1 MFRRLLTVSAV
12 VVLLALAVACTNK
25 KVQNPLANVG
35 SKQPDKVL
43 FDRAM
48 DAMKHNKFDVARLSL
63 QTLINTYPDSEFVA
77 RAKLAVGDSWYAEGG
92 TAALQQAEIEYKD
105 FITFFPNMPEAA
117 EAQMKIANIHFQ
129 QMEKPDRDFTHA
141 LRAQDEY
148 RQVILQY
155 PDSKLVPVAKERLRE
170 VQEVLAEREF
180 RIGRFYY
187 LRESYPAAIARLQN
201 VAQSYPLYSKADE
214 NLFMLGQCY
223 EGEINAIRMGR
234 LNETAKGKLI
244 ADFTRDAA
252 KAYDQIITRYPIMDR
267 AEDAKRR
274 LEALRQP
281 IPTPT
286 PQAIAQ
292 NKAEE
297 ASRSETG
304 MFGRVMNN
312 FTRHPEMAE
321 AARVGEP
328 TLVDPK
334 PTSATQVAQEAV
346 RALATS
352 NAVGQGTG
360 AVSVEQVKAG
370 ATPPPSQPIPRSD
383 AGDTAA
389 TTAAGG
395 NPPAGTDGGGT
406 DNNTASPTSGGDAA
420 RPAAS
425 TDSNNSGIEDLTSG
439 TSGSTQN
446 TQNMGTAAQPAGTA
460 TPAATVQP
468 ANSNDGLTAP
478 AQAPAQVNDA
488 ASSTDGSAQQ
498 ANPQNAQNS
507 NDQGSS
513 SSNKKKKKKHK
524 LVPF

>member
-1 MFRRLLTVSAV
+1 MFRRLLTVFGI

-25 KVQNPLANVG
+25 KVQNPLANLG

-63 QTLINTYPDSEFVA
+63 QTLINTYPDSEYVA

-92 TAALQQAEIEYKD
+92 TASLQQAEIEYKD

-141 LRAQDEY
+141 LRAQDEF
-148 RQVILQY
+148 RQLILQY

-244 ADFTRDAA
+244 ADFTR
-252 KAYDQIITRYPIMDR
+252 YPIMDR

-281 IPTPT
+281 VPTPT

-297 ASRSETG
+297 ASRRETG

-352 NAVGQGTG
+352 NVGGQGSGT
-360 AVSVEQVKAG
+360 VSVEQVKPG

-383 AGDTAA
+383 SPDTSAPAAGNNAGTAGTNGGAADNSAASPAPAGNAA
-389 TTAAGG
+389 T
-395 NPPAGTDGGGT
+395 P
-406 DNNTASPTSGGDAA
+406 
-420 RPAAS
+420 AS
-425 TDSNNSGIEDLTSG
+425 TDSNSGSIEDLTSA
-439 TSGSTQN
+439 TSGNTQN
-446 TQNMGTAAQPAGTA
+446 TQTTGTAAQAAGTA
-460 TPAATVQP
+460 TPAATGQP

-488 ASSTDGSAQQ
+488 GSPTDSSAQ
-498 ANPQNAQNS
+498 
-507 NDQGSS
+507 
-513 SSNKKKKKKHK
+513 
-524 LVPF
+524 

>member
-1 MFRRLLTVSAV
+1 VI
-12 VVLLALAVACTNK
+12 LLALAVACTNK
-25 KVQNPLANVG
+25 KVQNPLANLG

-148 RQVILQY
+148 RQLILQY

-180 RIGRFYY
+180 RVGRFYY
-187 LRESYPAAIARLQN
+187 LRESYPAAIARLQD
-201 VAQSYPLYSKADE
+201 VAQSFPLYSRADE
-214 NLFMLGQCY
+214 NLYMLGQCY

-252 KAYDQIITRYPIMDR
+252 KAYNEIITRYPIMDR

-274 LEALRQP
+274 LEALHQP
-281 IPTPT
+281 VPTPT

-297 ASRSETG
+297 ASRRETG

-321 AARVGEP
+321 AAHVGEP

-346 RALATS
+346 RALASS
-352 NAVGQGTG
+352 NVGGQGSGT
-360 AVSVEQVKAG
+360 VSVEQIKPG

-383 AGDTAA
+383 AAD
-389 TTAAGG
+389 TTAAPATQG
-395 NPPAGTDGGGT
+395 NVPAAGSNGGGG
-406 DNNTASPTSGGDAA
+406 DSNTTSPTSAGQAA
-420 RPAAS
+420 RPAPS
-425 TDSNNSGIEDLTSG
+425 NDSNNSGIEDLTSA

-446 TQNMGTAAQPAGTA
+446 TQNTGAAAQPAGSA
-460 TPAATVQP
+460 TPAATAQP
-468 ANSNDGLTAP
+468 AKSDDGLTKP
-478 AQAPAQVNDA
+478 AQAPAQINDA

-498 ANPQNAQNS
+498 ANSQNAQNS
-507 NDQGSS
+507 SDQGSS
-513 SSNKKKKKKHK
+513 SSSKKKKKKHK

>member
-1 MFRRLLTVSAV
+1 MFHRVLTISTA
-12 VVLLALAVACTNK
+12 VVLLAFAVACTNK
-25 KVQNPLANVG
+25 KVQNPLANLG

-105 FITFFPNMPEAA
+105 FITFFPTMPEAA
-117 EAQMKIANIHFQ
+117 EAQLKIANIHFQ

-141 LRAQDEY
+141 MRAEDEY
-148 RQVILQY
+148 RQLILQY

-187 LRESYPAAIARLQN
+187 LRQSFPAAIARLQD
-201 VAQSYPLYSKADE
+201 VSQSYPLYSQADE
-214 NLFMLGQCY
+214 ALFMLGQCY
-223 EGEINAIRMGR
+223 EGEIDAIRLGR

-252 KAYDQIITRYPIMDR
+252 QAYDKILTRYPVMGR
-267 AEDAKRR
+267 AADARKR
-274 LEALRQP
+274 LEALRQSV
-281 IPTPT
+281 PTAT

-297 ASRSETG
+297 ASRHEAG
-304 MFGRVMNN
+304 MFGRMMGN

-328 TLVDPK
+328 SLVDSK
-334 PTSATQVAQEAV
+334 PTSATDVVREAG
-346 RALATS
+346 RALMDS
-352 NAVGQGTG
+352 NAGGKGTNS
-360 AVSVEQVKAG
+360 VSVESVQPG
-370 ATPPPSQPIPRSD
+370 ATPPPNQPVPRSD
-383 AGDTAA
+383 SPNATPAPAASDTNGADAGTAA
-389 TTAAGG
+389 APANAA
-395 NPPAGTDGGGT
+395 PA
-406 DNNTASPTSGGDAA
+406 
-420 RPAAS
+420 PAAS
-425 TDSNNSGIEDLTSG
+425 TDSNTSGIEDLTS
-439 TSGSTQN
+439 TTGSAQSTTAPTQP
-446 TQNMGTAAQPAGTA
+446 AANGQPAGNG
-460 TPAATVQP
+460 QP
-468 ANSNDGLTAP
+468 ATSDGLTTP
-478 AQAPAQVNDA
+478 AQAPAQINDA
-488 ASSTDGSAQQ
+488 AGSADKSAQSADAQ
-498 ANPQNAQNS
+498 KLQNS
-507 NDQGSS
+507 TDQGSS